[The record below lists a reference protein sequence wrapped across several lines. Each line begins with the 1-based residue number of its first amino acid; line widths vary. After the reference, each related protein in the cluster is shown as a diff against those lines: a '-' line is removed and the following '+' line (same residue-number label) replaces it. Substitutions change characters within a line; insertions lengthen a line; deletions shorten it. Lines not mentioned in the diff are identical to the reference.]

1 MSAQSPF
8 ILPLR
13 GLGQGVYVYDL
24 TADDDFFATFKD
36 SPVTEASVQLQLTVD
51 RRTREM
57 TLDFDFTG
65 TVATDCDRC
74 LAPINL
80 PVEDRGQMVI
90 KFRADADQL
99 EDNDEVIYL
108 DPDTSLFNV
117 APYAYE
123 MILLAV
129 PMVKTYACREG
140 ASPYP
145 CDDEM
150 LDRIDASVDY
160 LAGDSEHGNDD
171 DEDKPSPWD
180 VLKDLQ

>member
-24 TADDDFFATFKD
+24 TVDDAFFATFKD
-36 SPVTEASVQLQLTVD
+36 SPLQQASIQLQLTVD

-57 TLDFDFTG
+57 TLDFDFSG
-65 TVATDCDRC
+65 TIATDCDRC

-80 PVEDRGQMVI
+80 PIENKSQIIV
-90 KFRADADQL
+90 KFRADADQM
-99 EDNDEVIYL
+99 EDDDEVVYL

-123 MILLAV
+123 MIILAT
-129 PMVKTYACREG
+129 PIINTFACREG
-140 ASPYP
+140 EPPYP

-150 LDRIDASVDY
+150 LDRIDDSIDY
-160 LAGDSEHGNDD
+160 LIDEPSSERYA
-171 DEDKPSPWD
+171 ETRT
-180 VLKDLQ
+180 

>member
-24 TADDDFFATFKD
+24 TVNDDFFATFKE
-36 SPVTEASVQLQLTVD
+36 SPVQQATIQLQLTVD

-57 TLDFDFTG
+57 TLDFYFAG
-65 TVATDCDRC
+65 TIATDCDRC

-80 PVEDRGQMVI
+80 PIADKGQIIV
-90 KFRADADQL
+90 KFQEDADQM
-99 EDNDEVIYL
+99 EDNDEVVYL

-123 MILLAV
+123 MILLAT
-129 PMVKTYACREG
+129 PMVKTFACREG
-140 ASPYP
+140 DAPYP

-160 LAGDSEHGNDD
+160 LIDETSPESNDD
-171 DEDKPSPWD
+171 KVKPSPWD
-180 VLKDLQ
+180 VLKDLK